1 VRAAIRDSAV
11 RHATGVASA
20 VLVLSVV
27 GFVAY
32 LLISRS
38 TDLSGALGRDE
49 LLYAACQVLPYGL
62 VGAVL
67 VARRPDLP
75 FGWLLALAAL
85 SLVVMLPVVGLSYR
99 ALDSGSGGQLATW
112 GLGLG
117 GLAFVPI
124 ALEGVVNVRFPSGR
138 PTGRLGRLLD
148 RALVWGTVVVL
159 VGSVFGDSVVR
170 SLYPDGLPAGA
181 SRPVD
186 GTPVVTVGNAL
197 GVAVPLLVLLGLAA
211 GLGVVVRCVRA
222 EGIER
227 KQLQWRAAGVLVA
240 LALFPFAVTETLP
253 EWVNNVAP
261 LLFVV
266 TLIVPVLRYDL
277 WAIDSLIRRS
287 AAHALSSSGGAV
299 DNLVQAAA
307 EMLRL
312 PYVAVH
318 HGERVLAAYGQ
329 PTATGPETW
338 PLVDDGRPVGTLAA
352 APRHGLTALD
362 DRQRQVLATV
372 ARLVA
377 GSVRAEALTAELLD
391 ARQRLVAARE
401 EERRRLRR
409 DLHDGLGPLLTGLG
423 LNLDAA
429 QATIEQDGER
439 AATYLAQAKDASSRV
454 ISDLR
459 GLVQGLRPPAIDE
472 LGLAGALRLHTE
484 RIARDASLSLDLQ
497 VPDGLVLP
505 AAVEVAAFRTVVEAV
520 NNVVRH
526 SGAGRVRVR
535 LDVEDARLCVLV
547 MDDGSRTSAWH
558 PGVGLTGM
566 RERAEELGGTLVAGP
581 SREGGCTRALFP
593 LGALNS

>member
-1 VRAAIRDSAV
+1 M
-11 RHATGVASA
+11 
-20 VLVLSVV
+20 LSVV

-32 LLISRS
+32 LLASRS
-38 TDLSGALGRDE
+38 IDLSGALGRDQ
-49 LLYAACQVLPYGL
+49 LLYNACQVLPYGL

-75 FGWLLALAAL
+75 FGWLLSLAAL

-112 GLGLG
+112 GLGLS

-148 RALVWGTVVVL
+148 RALLGGTVVVL
-159 VGSVFGDSVVR
+159 VGSLLGDSFLR
-170 SLYPDGLPAGA
+170 SLYPDGVPAGV

-186 GTPVVTVGNAL
+186 GTPLSTVGNAL
-197 GVAVPLLVLLGLAA
+197 GPAVPLIVLLGLAA
-211 GLGVVVRCVRA
+211 GLGVVVRCIRA

-253 EWVNNVAP
+253 DWASNVAP

-277 WAIDSLIRRS
+277 WAIDSLVRRS
-287 AAHALSSSGGAV
+287 AAHALSSSGSSV
-299 DNLVQAAA
+299 DNLVRAAA

-312 PYVAVH
+312 PYVAVQ
-318 HGERVLAAYGQ
+318 HGDRVLAAYGR
-329 PTATGPETW
+329 PTATGPESW
-338 PLVDDGRPVGTLAA
+338 PLVDDGRPVGTLTAT
-352 APRHGLTALD
+352 PRHGLTSLD
-362 DRQRQVLATV
+362 DRERQVLATV

-377 GSVRAEALTAELLD
+377 GSVRAEALTAELLE
-391 ARQRLVAARE
+391 ARQGLVAARE

-429 QATIEQDGER
+429 QATIQQDPER
-439 AATYLAQAKDASSRV
+439 AATYLAHAKDASSRV
-454 ISDLR
+454 IADIR
-459 GLVQGLRPPAIDE
+459 VLVQDLRPPAIDE

-484 RIARDASLSLDLQ
+484 RIARDAGLTLHLQ
-497 VPDGLVLP
+497 IPDDLVLP
-505 AAVEVAAFRTVVEAV
+505 AAVEVAAFRTVVEAT

-526 SGAGRVRVR
+526 SGAGCVSVQ
-535 LDVEDARLCVLV
+535 LDVEDERLSVLV
-547 MDDGSRTSAWH
+547 KDDGSCTGVWH

-566 RERAEELGGTLVAGP
+566 RERAEELGGTVDAGP
-581 SREGGCTRALFP
+581 GRDGGCTRVLFP
-593 LGALNS
+593 LGALSL